1 MSFLLISWCFLFFS
15 ISIGAIHHAMVL
27 FSNRLQFHAQA
38 IRIQDIPFWK
48 HQQCDLM
55 NHQIAM
61 SQSQNLC
68 FVPIQNRNLSS
79 NNVTIGRAMGEAGDG
94 FEVYSIGPSIVTP
107 SVIPTGDSSIQAIP
121 FRYACRLHFSLTD
134 GILHVNDV
142 GVLTCINV
150 LENGKKMHGYHLME
164 AVTSIADALDVECIL
179 TDSSS
184 ASFTTFLLNQ
194 KSYYQQFGF
203 EDAGNQNKRAIKFFN
218 EAANAWFLNCT
229 SDKFEETG
237 IIQRRYNMD
246 SFAWREHSVGHLLLS
261 HRVVEQLRRRLR
273 DDFLVSR
280 GIEWCL
286 NAIGY
291 QTKQRI
297 DGSIANG
304 GEMRRPRKAKRYASG
319 KPKR

>member
-1 MSFLLISWCFLFFS
+1 MAFLLISWCFLFLS
-15 ISIGAIHHAMVL
+15 ISIGAIHHKMVL

-61 SQSQNLC
+61 DQSQNLC

-94 FEVYSIGPSIVTP
+94 FEVYSIGSSIVTP
-107 SVIPTGDSSIQAIP
+107 NVIPSIDSPIP
-121 FRYACRLHFSLTD
+121 FRYGCRLHFSLTD
-134 GILHVNDV
+134 GILHVNDI
-142 GVLTCINV
+142 GALTCINV
-150 LENGKKMHGYHLME
+150 LENDQKMHGYHLME
-164 AVTSIADALDVECIL
+164 AVTSIADVLNVECKL

-184 ASFTTFLLNQ
+184 ASFTTFLLKQ
-194 KSYYQQFGF
+194 ISYYQLFGF
-203 EDAGNQNKRAIKFFN
+203 ENADNKTHVKAMKFFN
-218 EAANAWFLNCT
+218 ESCDLWFVNCA

-246 SFAWREHSVGHLLLS
+246 SFAWKRHSVGHLVLS
-261 HRVVEQLRRRLR
+261 LGVVDQLRRCLR
-273 DDFLVSR
+273 DDFLFSR
-280 GIEWCL
+280 GGVEWCFQ
-286 NAIGY
+286 NDIGY

-297 DGSIANG
+297 DESIANG
-304 GEMRRPRKAKRYASG
+304 DQMTRQKKSG
-319 KPKR
+319 KRKPKKIH